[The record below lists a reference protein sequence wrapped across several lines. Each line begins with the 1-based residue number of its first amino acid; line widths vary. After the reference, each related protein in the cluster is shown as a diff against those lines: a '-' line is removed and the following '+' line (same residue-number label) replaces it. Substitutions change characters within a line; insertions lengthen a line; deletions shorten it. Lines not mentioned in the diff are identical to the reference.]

1 MTSNEINAVI
11 ENFCQKFG
19 MAKEVLVPEMARM
32 YTISSA
38 FNTAVCVVVLAVLLY
53 ILKRNLTKIKN
64 DIRSNDLS
72 YDERWNAEIITAIS
86 GVLSLG
92 FFVGFWVN
100 VYELVQWISFPTAK
114 AFECILTL
122 L

>member
-11 ENFCQKFG
+11 DNLCGKLG
-19 MAKEVLVPEMARM
+19 TAKEVLLPEMARM
-32 YTISSA
+32 YTIGSA
-38 FNTAVCVVVLAVLLY
+38 FNTAVCVIALAVLLY

-64 DIRSNDLS
+64 DIRDNNLS
-72 YDERWNAEIITAIS
+72 YDERQNAEIITAIS
-86 GVLSLG
+86 GALSLG

-100 VYELVQWISFPTAK
+100 AYELVQWISSPTAK
-114 AFECILTL
+114 AFEYILTL

>member
-11 ENFCQKFG
+11 DNLCSKLG
-19 MAKEVLVPEMARM
+19 TAKEVLLPEMARM

-38 FNTAVCVVVLAVLLY
+38 FNTAVCVIALAVLLY
-53 ILKRNLTKIKN
+53 IFKRNLTKIKN
-64 DIRSNDLS
+64 DICSNNLS
-72 YDERWNAEIITAIS
+72 YDERQNAEIITAIS
-86 GVLSLG
+86 GALSVG

-100 VYELVQWISFPTAK
+100 TYELVQWISSPTAK
-114 AFECILTL
+114 TFEYILQL